1 MTSAPREKTTPHL
14 SVVIPA
20 FNEEARI
27 GPTLDALVGYL
38 DTQTYS
44 REVVVVDD
52 GSTDDT
58 VGVVERRAARPE
70 TPVRVESI
78 PHAGK
83 GWAVRHGMLSSGG
96 RYRFMCD
103 ADLAMPVRHLDDFLS
118 RMDEGYDI
126 VIGSR
131 QIEGA
136 RRFGEGMARHFR
148 GRVFNWVVRFVA
160 VGGFQD
166 TQCGFKCFRGE
177 VAKELFRNQ
186 MTRGWGFD
194 VEILYLATRRGLRV
208 LEMPIDW
215 HHQKLSRVSSIVE
228 PFSMLR
234 DALAVRIRAAR
245 GLYGPAAGP
254 GHDAGR

>member
-20 FNEEARI
+20 LNEEARI
-27 GPTLDALVGYL
+27 GPTLDTLVGYL
-38 DTQTYS
+38 EGQTYS
-44 REVVVVDD
+44 REIVVVDD

-58 VGVVERRAARPE
+58 VGVVERRPARPE

-83 GWAVRHGMLSSGG
+83 GWAVRHGMLASTG

-103 ADLAMPVRHLDDFLS
+103 ADLAMPVRHLDEFLS
-118 RMDEGYDI
+118 RMDEGYDV

-148 GRVFNWVVRFVA
+148 GRVFNWVVRLVA

-177 VAKELFRNQ
+177 VADELFGRQ
-186 MTRGWGFD
+186 MTRGLGFD
-194 VEILYLATRRGLRV
+194 VEILYLATRRGLRI

-215 HHQKLSRVSSIVE
+215 HHQQMSSVGSLVE

-245 GLYGPAAGP
+245 GLYGPAGRAG
-254 GHDAGR
+254 

>member
-1 MTSAPREKTTPHL
+1 MSEGKNPHL

-20 FNEEARI
+20 FNEEDRI

-38 DTQTYS
+38 EAQPYS

-52 GSTDDT
+52 GSSDGT
-58 VGVVERRAARPE
+58 VGVVESREGRPE

-83 GWAVRHGMLSSGG
+83 GWAVRHGMLSSEG

-103 ADLAMPVRHLDDFLS
+103 ADLAMPVHHLGDFLS
-118 RMDEGYDI
+118 RMDEGYDV

-136 RRFGEGMARHFR
+136 RRYGEGMARHFR
-148 GRVFNWVVRFVA
+148 GRVFNWVVRLVA

-177 VAKELFRNQ
+177 VAEDLFGRQ
-186 MTRGWGFD
+186 VTRGWGFD
-194 VEILYLATRRGLRV
+194 VEILYLATRRRLSV

-215 HHQKLSRVSSIVE
+215 HHQKLSRVGSLLE

-245 GLYGPAAGP
+245 GLYGPAAEP
-254 GHDAGR
+254 GRDDGR

>member
-1 MTSAPREKTTPHL
+1 MPTPSPSPQSSPVKGRGGYETLKTPSKAMTSGPREKTTPHL

-83 GWAVRHGMLSSGG
+83 GWAVRHGMLSSSG

-103 ADLAMPVRHLDDFLS
+103 ADLAMPVRHL
-118 RMDEGYDI
+118 
-126 VIGSR
+126 
-131 QIEGA
+131 
-136 RRFGEGMARHFR
+136 
-148 GRVFNWVVRFVA
+148 GRLP
-160 VGGFQD
+160 GPHG
-166 TQCGFKCFRGE
+166 
-177 VAKELFRNQ
+177 
-186 MTRGWGFD
+186 
-194 VEILYLATRRGLRV
+194 RGLR
-208 LEMPIDW
+208 
-215 HHQKLSRVSSIVE
+215 HRHRVPSD
-228 PFSMLR
+228 R
-234 DALAVRIRAAR
+234 GRAALR
-245 GLYGPAAGP
+245 GGHRAPLQGACLQLGRQTRGRRAASSASGERSP
-254 GHDAGR
+254 RSSSAAR

>member
-1 MTSAPREKTTPHL
+1 MSEGKKPHL

-20 FNEEARI
+20 FNEEDRI

-38 DTQTYS
+38 EAQPYS
-44 REVVVVDD
+44 REIVVVDD
-52 GSTDDT
+52 GSSDGT
-58 VGVVERRAARPE
+58 VGVVERREGRPE

-103 ADLAMPVRHLDDFLS
+103 ADLAMPVHHLRDFLS
-118 RMDEGYDI
+118 CMDEGYDV

-136 RRFGEGMARHFR
+136 RRYGEGMARHFR
-148 GRVFNWVVRFVA
+148 GRVFNWVVRLVA

-177 VAKELFRNQ
+177 VAEDLFGRQ
-186 MTRGWGFD
+186 VTRGWGFD
-194 VEILYLATRRGLRV
+194 VEILYLATRRRLSV

-215 HHQKLSRVSSIVE
+215 HHQKLSRVGSLLE

-245 GLYGPAAGP
+245 GLYGPAAEP
-254 GHDAGR
+254 GRDDGR